1 MIRRVA
7 AIGSIAALAL
17 AAAGCAEGG
26 NGPGEA
32 TLTVYV
38 SVPGQGSRA
47 VEGRAVADGARLALS
62 EVEGR
67 VGDLRV
73 RAVILD
79 DTADGEWSLA
89 RTAANARRA
98 AEDTS
103 AIGYLGD
110 LESGATRV
118 SLPITNQAGIAQISP
133 ASSAVDLTRLPP
145 VGADPERYRPSDR
158 QTFARVV
165 PDDEVQAAAAASWA
179 RRLGARRATVLVDS
193 TVYGRIVAD
202 AFSEAAQRIGVA
214 VRRTGAGG
222 QGTEGLPVELA
233 AQRPDVVYLGAT
245 PDSAAPLLIAARAT
259 GARVIGPDALIDPA
273 FMRSAAALAGRV
285 YLTSP
290 YIDPAQLPANGQ
302 RFARSYQRR
311 FGRAPVP
318 AAAYGYEAMALL
330 LDAIRRAGAEGDERG
345 SVNDELLSTSDRHSV
360 LGTYSIDGNG
370 DTTLVAVSGYR
381 VADGVPAFPVELRP
395 PA

>member
-1 MIRRVA
+1 VIRRAA
-7 AIGSIAALAL
+7 AIASIAALAL
-17 AAAGCAEGG
+17 AAAGCADSGD
-26 NGPGEA
+26 GPGEA

-38 SVPGQGSRA
+38 SVPREGSRA

-62 EVEGR
+62 EAGGR
-67 VGDLRV
+67 VGELRV
-73 RAVILD
+73 RAVVLD
-79 DTADGEWSLA
+79 GTDDGEWSLA

-110 LESGATRV
+110 VDSGATRV

-133 ASSAVDLTRLPP
+133 ASTAVDLTRLPP

-179 RRLGARRATVLVDS
+179 RRLGARRASVVADG
-193 TVYGRIVAD
+193 TVYGRTVAD
-202 AFSEAAQRIGVA
+202 AFSEAAQRVGIA
-214 VRRTGAGG
+214 VQRTRTGK
-222 QGTEGLPVELA
+222 QGTEGLPVDLRAE
-233 AQRPDVVYLGAT
+233 RPDVVYLAAT
-245 PDSAAPLLIAARAT
+245 PVAAPPLLVSSRST
-259 GARVIGPDALIDPA
+259 GAPVIGPDALIDPA
-273 FMRSAAALAGRV
+273 FMRGAAASAGRL

-290 YIDPAQLPANGQ
+290 FIDPIQLPSRGQ
-302 RFARSYQRR
+302 RFARSYRR
-311 FGRAPVP
+311 QVGRAPVP

-345 SVNDELLSTSDRHSV
+345 AVIDELLSTSDRRSV

-370 DTTLVAVSGYR
+370 DTTLDGVSGYL

-395 PA
+395 PR